1 MFEKYI
7 FQVPTEF
14 RYGIATKS
22 LERFGSI
29 IKDTHTGKIVA
40 HLQETSLGQQ
50 LVGSLTGSPF
60 SALDAASS
68 LVANAQLARLKK
80 MVEGLQ
86 MLQYANL
93 GVGLA
98 GIGVSVVGFAVVSKR
113 LSSINQS
120 LEKLSRKIDQ
130 KFAELYLNQLYR
142 DLHSLHGVLEGIEAT
157 KRLSAPKAELLAAAS
172 RLSELR
178 SGIRGHI
185 EYQLQQNTF
194 DEQLFTQLTTALL
207 LSDNAR
213 VEAYLLADEYD
224 SAHYNSV
231 SIADSYSE
239 LFDELTPYDLSQK
252 RVIRHQDLRERVS
265 GEHANKTAGINNL
278 VTGLRDVTDAAL
290 TKPIL
295 IEQLDAHGISGPEYI
310 RSLKDETEE
319 PVVLLR
325 FES

>member
-1 MFEKYI
+1 MFEKYL
-7 FQVPTEF
+7 FQVPAEF
-14 RYGIATKS
+14 QYGIATKS
-22 LERFGSI
+22 LERFGAI
-29 IKDTHTGKIVA
+29 IKDSQTGKIVA

-50 LVGSLTGSPF
+50 LVSSLTGSPF
-60 SALDAASS
+60 SALDTASS
-68 LVANAQLARLKK
+68 LVANAQLAKLKK

-86 MLQYANL
+86 VLQYANL

-98 GIGVSVVGFAVVSKR
+98 GIGVSVVGFAVVSKK
-113 LSSINQS
+113 LSSIKQT
-120 LEKLSRKIDQ
+120 LEKLSHKIDQ

-142 DLHSLHGVLEGIEAT
+142 DLHSLRGVLEGIEAT
-157 KRLSAPKAELLAAAS
+157 KRLSAPKAELLSAAS

-185 EYQLQQNTF
+185 EYQLQLNTF
-194 DEQLFTQLTTALL
+194 DEQLFTQLTSALL

-252 RVIRHQDLRERVS
+252 RLIKHQDLRERAS
-265 GEHANKTAGINNL
+265 GESRNKTTGVKNL
-278 VTGLRDVTDAAL
+278 VTGLRDVTDAAM

-295 IEQLDAHGISGPEYI
+295 IEELDARGIPGHHYI

-325 FES
+325 FDD